1 MKVFRLFILIL
12 LMACSSMVGSKC
24 VAQTI
29 RDANHHNIGRISPNG
44 TVRDGD
50 SRPLCFF
57 DRDGVIRNKGNKQV
71 GLIKGLQIYNNDNER
86 IGYILTDGTVR
97 DGESRVL
104 GNIDKSG
111 KIYDANKRIIGYAQ
125 GVRYEWIACY
135 FFFHFFD

>member
-50 SRPLCFF
+50 SRPLGFF
-57 DRDGVIRNKGNKQV
+57 DRGGVIRNKSNK
-71 GLIKGLQIYNNDNER
+71 L
-86 IGYILTDGTVR
+86 
-97 DGESRVL
+97 
-104 GNIDKSG
+104 
-111 KIYDANKRIIGYAQ
+111 
-125 GVRYEWIACY
+125 
-135 FFFHFFD
+135 FFCTGRF